1 MAGMF
6 WQLTAKSLQ
15 GRLIYNDQTI
25 DYIELAQQVSD
36 VQRSLPVGREL
47 IALVANSSLNFIVY
61 YLALLRTQH
70 VVLLVDPSL
79 SDTEK
84 YALYDHYQV
93 NAIITEQTIQPFSSC
108 KHQLAI
114 ELSVL
119 LSTSG
124 STGSPKLVKLSKANL
139 AANCAS
145 ICDFLPIKSSDVTM
159 TFLPLSY
166 SFGLSI
172 LHSHLARGA
181 NIVIQNESPMS
192 ARFWQQFQ
200 KFKVNSFYGVPF
212 SFQLLERL
220 GLEKLPLQQIRY
232 MAQAGG
238 KLPDKQWR
246 NLAHFTLTKDIEFYT
261 MYGQT
266 EATARIAYLPAE
278 YFSTNTGIIGQA
290 IPNTKLYIIDGS
302 EHEIT
307 GKNTPGELCVLGD
320 NVFGGYATSV
330 DELNTFTQNLPLKT
344 GDIAQRLENGFYQ
357 IVGRSKR
364 ICKITGKRINLDEI
378 QAWISTELGL
388 EIICTGSED
397 AFYAYISEYTD
408 VNIKKMLADKLK
420 CHSRLISVVH
430 LKAFPR
436 LSNGKVN
443 YHALN

>member
-6 WQLTAKSLQ
+6 WQLTAINPQ
-15 GRLIYNDQTI
+15 GRLFYGTQAI
-25 DYIELAQQVSD
+25 DYIELEQQVSD
-36 VQRSLPVGREL
+36 AQSVLPIEREL

-61 YLALLRTQH
+61 YLALLRTHH
-70 VVLLVDPSL
+70 VVLLIDPSL

-84 YALYDHYQV
+84 HALYDHYQV
-93 NAIITEQTIQPFSSC
+93 NFIIIEQTIQPFS
-108 KHQLAI
+108 KINHKLAA

-124 STGSPKLVKLSKANL
+124 STGSPKLVKLSKANI

-145 ICDFLPIKSSDVTM
+145 ICEFLPIKSSDVTM

-172 LHSHLARGA
+172 LHSHLACGA
-181 NIVIQNESPMS
+181 SIVIQNESPMS
-192 ARFWQQFQ
+192 AGFWQQFQ

-212 SFQLLERL
+212 SFQLLVRL

-238 KLPDKQWR
+238 KLLEKQWQA
-246 NLAHFTLTKDIEFYT
+246 LANFTEATDVEFYT

-278 YFSTNTGIIGQA
+278 FFSTNTGVIGQA
-290 IPNTKLYIIDGS
+290 IPNTKLSLIDGS

-307 GKNTPGELCVLGD
+307 ACNTLGELCVVGD

-330 DELNTFTQNLPLKT
+330 AELNTFTQNLPLKT

-364 ICKITGKRINLDEI
+364 ICKLTGKRINLDEV
-378 QAWISTELGL
+378 QAWISTELAS
-388 EIICTGSED
+388 EIICTGSEN
-397 AFYAYISEYTD
+397 AFNVYVTERTD
-408 VNIKKMLADKLK
+408 VDVKKMLADKLK
-420 CHSRLISVVH
+420 CHSRLISVIY
-430 LKAFPR
+430 LQTIPR
-436 LSNGKVN
+436 LSNGKVD
-443 YHALN
+443 YYALN

>member
-6 WQLTAKSLQ
+6 WQLTATNPQ
-15 GRLIYNDQTI
+15 GRLIYNDQVI
-25 DYIELAQQVSD
+25 DYIELEQQVSD
-36 VQRSLPVGREL
+36 IQRTLPIEREL
-47 IALVANSSLNFIVY
+47 IALVANSSLNFVVY

-79 SDTEK
+79 SETEK
-84 YALYDHYQV
+84 HALYAHYQV
-93 NAIITEQTIQPFSSC
+93 NSIITELTIQPFSSC
-108 KHQLAI
+108 KHQLAT

-124 STGSPKLVKLSKANL
+124 STGSPKLVKLSKTNL

-145 ICDFLPIKSSDVTM
+145 ICEFLPIESSDVTM

-172 LHSHLARGA
+172 LHSHLACGA
-181 NIVIQNESPMS
+181 TIVIQNESPMS
-192 ARFWQQFQ
+192 ASFWQQFQ

-212 SFQLLERL
+212 SFQLLIRL

-238 KLPDKQWR
+238 KLPDKQWQR
-246 NLAHFTLTKDIEFYT
+246 LALFTQANDVEFYT

-278 YFSTNTGIIGQA
+278 HFAENTGVIGLA
-290 IPNTKLYIIDGS
+290 IPNTSLHLID
-302 EHEIT
+302 EEEREIT
-307 GKNTPGELCVLGD
+307 ELNTQGELCVIGD
-320 NVFGGYATSV
+320 NVFGGYATTTA
-330 DELNTFTQNLPLKT
+330 ELGSFSQNLPLKT
-344 GDIAQRLENGFYQ
+344 GDIAQRLKNGFYQ

-364 ICKITGKRINLDEI
+364 ICKLAGKRINLDEV
-378 QAWISTELGL
+378 QAWISNELAL
-388 EIICTGSED
+388 EVICTGSED
-397 AFYAYISEYTD
+397 VFNAYVSEYTNAD
-408 VNIKKMLADKLK
+408 IKKMLADKLK
-420 CHSRLISVVH
+420 CHSRLVSVIH
-430 LKAFPR
+430 LKALPR
-436 LSNGKVN
+436 LSNGKVD

>member
-6 WQLTAKSLQ
+6 WQLTAKNTQ
-15 GRLIYNDQTI
+15 GRLIYNDQVI
-25 DYIELAQQVSD
+25 DYIELEQKISD
-36 VQRSLPVGREL
+36 VQHILPIEREL

-84 YALYDHYQV
+84 HALYDHYQV
-93 NAIITEQTIQPFSSC
+93 NAIITEQTIQPFSLC

-139 AANCAS
+139 TANCAS
-145 ICDFLPIKSSDVTM
+145 ICEFLPIKSSDVAM

-181 NIVIQNESPMS
+181 TIVIQNESPMS

-212 SFQLLERL
+212 SFQLLIRL
-220 GLEKLPLQQIRY
+220 GLEKLPLQKIRY

-238 KLPDKQWR
+238 KLLDKQWQA
-246 NLAHFTLTKDIEFYT
+246 LAQYTQANNVEFYT

-278 YFSTNTGIIGQA
+278 HFVENINVIGLA
-290 IPNTKLYIIDGS
+290 IPNTSLHLID
-302 EHEIT
+302 EEEREIT
-307 GKNTPGELCVLGD
+307 ALNTSGELCMVGD
-320 NVFGGYATSV
+320 NVFGGYATIST
-330 DELNTFTQNLPLKT
+330 ELSSFSQNLPLKT

-364 ICKITGKRINLDEI
+364 ICKLAGKRINLDEI
-378 QAWISTELGL
+378 QSWISTELAL
-388 EIICTGSED
+388 EIICTGCEDSFIAYVSEQTNVD
-397 AFYAYISEYTD
+397 
-408 VNIKKMLADKLK
+408 IKKLLADKLK

-430 LKAFPR
+430 LKAIPR
-436 LSNGKVN
+436 LSNGKVD

>member
-6 WQLTAKSLQ
+6 WQLTAKNPQ
-15 GRLIYNDQTI
+15 GRLFYGTQAI
-25 DYIELAQQVSD
+25 DYIELEQQVCDIQST
-36 VQRSLPVGREL
+36 LPIEREL
-47 IALVANSSLNFIVY
+47 IALVANSSLNFVVY

-84 YALYDHYQV
+84 HALYDRYQV
-93 NAIITEQTIQPFSSC
+93 NFIIIEQTIQPFSKI
-108 KHQLAI
+108 KHKLAA

-124 STGSPKLVKLSKANL
+124 STGSPKLVKLSKANI

-145 ICDFLPIKSSDVTM
+145 ICEFLPIKSSDVTM

-172 LHSHLARGA
+172 LHSHLACGA
-181 NIVIQNESPMS
+181 SIVIQNESPMS
-192 ARFWQQFQ
+192 ASFWQQFQ

-212 SFQLLERL
+212 SFQLLVRL
-220 GLEKLPLQQIRY
+220 GLDKLPLQQIRY

-238 KLPDKQWR
+238 KLLENQWQA
-246 NLAHFTLTKDIEFYT
+246 LANFTEATDVEFYT

-278 YFSTNTGIIGQA
+278 NFTENTGVIGQA
-290 IPNTKLYIIDGS
+290 IPNTTLHLIDGV
-302 EHEIT
+302 EQEVT
-307 GKNTPGELCVLGD
+307 ACNTPGELCVVGD
-320 NVFGGYATSV
+320 NVFGGYANSV
-330 DELNTFTQNLPLKT
+330 AELNTFTQNLPLKT

-364 ICKITGKRINLDEI
+364 ICKLTGKRINLDEV
-378 QAWISTELGL
+378 QAWISTELAL
-388 EIICTGSED
+388 EVICTGSED
-397 AFYAYISEYTD
+397 VFNAYVSEHTNAD
-408 VNIKKMLADKLK
+408 IKKMLADKLK
-420 CHSRLISVVH
+420 CHSRLVSIIH
-430 LKAFPR
+430 LKAIPR
-436 LSNGKVN
+436 LSNGKVD